1 MKKFFLKK
9 KNNHIFKKNL
19 ISGRGGGV
27 FRASNDRGFL
37 SEGKWAIQILNLK
50 HTEQNNPRKASK
62 NDSILYK

>member
-1 MKKFFLKK
+1 MKNFFFKK

-19 ISGRGGGV
+19 ISGGGGL